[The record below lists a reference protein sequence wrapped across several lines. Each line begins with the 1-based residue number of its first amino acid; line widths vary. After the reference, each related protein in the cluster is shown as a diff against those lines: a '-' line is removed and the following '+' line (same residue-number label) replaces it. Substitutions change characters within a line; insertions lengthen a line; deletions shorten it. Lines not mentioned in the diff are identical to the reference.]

1 MKKDSINYFM
11 VGLFV
16 LSGFVLLFV
25 MLLKIT
31 GIQSD
36 SDKYYVELNN
46 VTGIKDGIVVTYRG
60 YEVGAVSDI
69 EPVVNMGKTSYRME
83 LLIKS
88 GWSIPKDSTAQIV
101 MPAIISDKQID
112 ISQGLSSQLL
122 SPGDTIKSIEAVDIM
137 QLVNSIANEIDSLV
151 PQSAQS
157 IKHLLSQLS
166 YSADQVAFVLSDKN
180 VSHLNNL
187 FKHADSSGKSLAELA
202 NGFTKINKQ
211 LDNILSKTD
220 VLLDENSND
229 VRYSVIEM
237 KKSIDAI
244 SSRIESVMHN
254 LDASSQNMNEFSRT
268 LRNNPGSLLGGKSP
282 SEKE

>member
-16 LSGFVLLFV
+16 LSGLVLLFV

-36 SDKYYVELNN
+36 SDKYFIELDNI
-46 VTGIKDGIVVTYRG
+46 TGIKDGIVVTYRG
-60 YEVGAVSDI
+60 YEIGAVSDI
-69 EPVVNMGKTSYRME
+69 EPLVYMGKTSYRMSV
-83 LLIKS
+83 LIKS
-88 GWSIPKDSTAQIV
+88 GWKIPQDSIAQIV

-112 ISQGLSSQLL
+112 ISQGKSSQLL
-122 SPGDTIKSIEAVDIM
+122 SPGDTIPSIEAVDIM
-137 QLVNSIANEIDSLV
+137 QLVNSIANEIDRFV
-151 PQSAQS
+151 PQSTQS

-166 YSADQVAFVLSDKN
+166 YSANQVAVVLSDKN
-180 VSHLNNL
+180 VNHLNNL

-220 VLLDENSND
+220 VLLDENSD
-229 VRYSVIEM
+229 DIRYSVIEM
-237 KKSIDAI
+237 KKSIDVI

-282 SEKE
+282 PEKE